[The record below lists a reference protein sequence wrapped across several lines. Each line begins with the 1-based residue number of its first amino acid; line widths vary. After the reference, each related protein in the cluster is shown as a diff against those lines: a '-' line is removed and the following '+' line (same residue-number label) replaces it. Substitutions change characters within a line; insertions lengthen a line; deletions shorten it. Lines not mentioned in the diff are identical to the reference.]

1 MVTGMSA
8 GSGNGAKT
16 RPTGVAGP
24 VEHGYL
30 GYMEK
35 ATISQLKNRLS
46 AYLRK
51 VRAGETVLVLDRDRP
66 IARIERIGGLDDA
79 DARLARLEAAGL
91 VSRAT
96 APLPIEVLKAD
107 PPRSR
112 RSVLA
117 ALLEER
123 AESA

>member
-1 MVTGMSA
+1 
-8 GSGNGAKT
+8 
-16 RPTGVAGP
+16 
-24 VEHGYL
+24 
-30 GYMEK
+30 MEK

-66 IARIERIGGLDDA
+66 IARIERIGGRHDA

-91 VSRAT
+91 VSRPT
-96 APLPIEVLKAD
+96 TPLPLAALTAD

-117 ALLEER
+117 ALLQER
-123 AESA
+123 AEGA